1 MGACCSCKQ
10 VQLQPGKVHIKKI
23 REIFNAY
30 LKNQG
35 IKISKKNNGK
45 HVIDQEVVENVDRHV
60 KAVSKDLI

>member
-1 MGACCSCKQ
+1 MGACYSCKQ

-35 IKISKKNNGK
+35 IKIQKKNNGK
-45 HVIDQEVVENVDRHV
+45 HVID
-60 KAVSKDLI
+60 